1 MKYLGTG
8 PAADWLALAHSDLD
22 AAALLADGQPHLACY
37 HAEQAVEKALKA
49 LYVARSVYFPFVHAL
64 GQLIDGL
71 VEAYP
76 ELEELRVAATT
87 LTLYEVHTRYI
98 QLGTGL
104 NPLKEF
110 KSAHAGQAL
119 DDARRIVAACDQIY
133 GTLVHAE
140 RSAPAPTDE

>member
-8 PAADWLALAHSDLD
+8 AAADWLALAHSDLE
-22 AAALLADGQPHLACY
+22 AAALLADGQPHQAY
-37 HAEQAVEKALKA
+37 DHAEQAAEKALKA

-76 ELEELRVAATT
+76 GLEALRVAATT
-87 LTLYEVHTRYI
+87 LTLYEVHTHYI

-110 KSAHAGQAL
+110 KPAHAGQAL
-119 DDARRIVAACDQIY
+119 DDARRIVASCEEIY
-133 GTLVHAE
+133 GALVQTE
-140 RSAPAPTDE
+140 RPAPAPTDQ